1 MPRLDSRR
9 NLTDISAA
17 ARGGLRHY
25 TGESRMVRSGLIAL
39 IALVLLPSFAVA
51 KTFPV
56 PSDDPIATVSIP
68 DSWNPQA
75 YEGGVEATSDDG
87 KVYVAIEQVAAD
99 DVKSATEEGIKFF
112 VKQGV
117 DIDANSMKTKEI
129 KINSLDAFDIAFTG
143 KDKDGPANVSLTLVK
158 TNAGGKFLLLYYW
171 GSPEGEKAN
180 AGDLKKISDSIQATK

>member
-1 MPRLDSRR
+1 MGDFRM
-9 NLTDISAA
+9 
-17 ARGGLRHY
+17 LR
-25 TGESRMVRSGLIAL
+25 SAL
-39 IALVLLPSFAVA
+39 IGLGALALLPGLALA

-56 PSDDPIATVSIP
+56 PSDDPIATVNLP
-68 DSWNPQA
+68 DSWSPSA

-87 KVYVAIEQVAAD
+87 KIYVAIEQVAAD

-117 DIDANSMKTKEI
+117 DIDANSMKTKEV
-129 KINSLDAFDIAFTG
+129 KINNLAAFDMSFTG

-158 TNAGGKFLLLYYW
+158 TNAAGKFLLLYYW

-180 AGDLKKISDSIQATK
+180 AADLKKISDSIQATK